1 MPKPKKIVIVTATN
15 HPYHDMWMKLAKE
28 AAEKLGTELEV
39 KYEDYVYLV
48 DHGDTDEYGMAWLP
62 QILIELD
69 NGEVKVLLSQL
80 PLNEAFQPD
89 YEKALETI
97 LKKAGELAEE

>member
-1 MPKPKKIVIVTATN
+1 MPKPKKIVLVTAT
-15 HPYHDMWMKLAKE
+15 HVPYHNMWMKLAKE
-28 AAEKLGTELEV
+28 AAEKLGIELEV

-48 DHGDTDEYGMAWLP
+48 EYGDTDEYGMAWLP

-69 NGEVKVLLSQL
+69 NGEVKVLLSRL
-80 PLNEAFQPD
+80 PLNKAFQPD

-97 LKKAGELAEE
+97 LEKAKELAKK